1 MNRHV
6 IQGGS
11 LIIKEKCYK
20 FLKTSGRNQS
30 FAVVSCSCKIQFLK
44 QHFL

>member
-11 LIIKEKCYK
+11 LIILKGKCYK
-20 FLKTSGRNQS
+20 FLKTSGGNQS

-44 QHFL
+44 